1 MCLYADL
8 ALHLC
13 WNNLACRGDN
23 IHHKSMRLTSTGHQ
37 DWNIG
42 LRSSLDFVGITDGRD
57 MRREYGCEMA
67 TKGKIAEKKPGVLVD
82 SKFNIRLTTNNVPWR
97 QRKPTKSWA
106 ALEEQCQQIKGGDGW
121 YQWRTGEP
129 HLECWMQFWSPQY
142 RMDTWGIEWIQWRTK
157 KIIKGLKHVR
167 EGKDEIWDCSMWGSS
182 QQEAQQ
188 CA

>member
-1 MCLYADL
+1 MSRVHSKYADDTNSKKWWEVL
-8 ALHLC
+8 LSRGTLTSWRNDSMRISWSPTNYEVLHLVR
-13 WNNLACRGDN
+13 NN
-23 IHHKSMRLTSTGHQ
+23 SVHQ
-37 DWNIG
+37 NSPEAYH
-42 LRSSLDFVGITDGRD
+42 LESEF
-57 MRREYGCEMA
+57 
-67 TKGKIAEKKPGVLVD
+67 AEKKPGVLVD